1 MDSFSCNTSDAHF
14 KSIYVKT
21 PLPPNLIPSRISIPP
36 SPPMKLGEKKEHA
49 SPNSV
54 AFLDN
59 DSPAGGSKMMKVM
72 GRKPPL
78 YPRPMARC
86 VSPTDLRLRT
96 DSPSLQMKRNYM
108 RRFLSEIAEEDL

>member
-1 MDSFSCNTSDAHF
+1 MDSISYQTSDAQF
-14 KSIYVKT
+14 KSIYEKA

-36 SPPMKLGEKKEHA
+36 SPPMKLGEKKEHS

-59 DSPAGGSKMMKVM
+59 DMPSGASKMKMM

-86 VSPTDLRLRT
+86 VSPTDLRLRA